1 MAELPPDEL
10 KTFLADY
17 KAAYKVS
24 DPDPY
29 AIYGYAIMQLA
40 LKTIAGLGADGDNK
54 ADVVKAL
61 FATASTQSVLGAYG
75 FDKNGDTTLK
85 SYGVYKVSGGVPAFY
100 ESVTPTKVVS

>member
-1 MAELPPDEL
+1 M
-10 KTFLADY
+10 
-17 KAAYKVS
+17 S

-40 LKTIAGLGADGDNK
+40 LKTIADAGANGANK
-54 ADVVKAL
+54 ADIVKAL
-61 FATASTQSVLGAYG
+61 FATTATPSVLGTFG

-85 SYGVYKVSGGVPAFY
+85 SYGVYKVSGGVPTFF